1 MKCSICGAKLKKEG
15 DICSKCYKKFKE
27 EEELKKDV
35 NEMLKIKRKY
45 SIAYVLVKYAWIIL
59 IFILSAIGCFA
70 FSSPLE
76 GVACITIFVVV
87 MGLLLFLDKR
97 LARASKAVFY
107 ETKIVYTFKFLFF
120 DTEKVVKYSDLADI
134 TYFQTFAQK
143 RFGFGD
149 LCVYARGAVPGTT
162 IFNGFQLKNVANVKE
177 VLEKIGE
184 IVGTIEN

>member
-27 EEELKKDV
+27 DEELKKDV

-45 SIAYVLVKYAWIIL
+45 SIAYVFLKYAWVIL
-59 IFILSAIGCFA
+59 IFALSAIGCFA

-76 GVACITIFVVV
+76 GIGCILIFLLV

-97 LARASKAVFY
+97 LSRASKAVFY
-107 ETKIVYTFKFLFF
+107 EKKMVYTFKFLFF

-149 LCVYARGAVPGTT
+149 LCVYARGAAPGTT
-162 IFNGFQLKNVANVKE
+162 IFNGFQLKNDANVKE
-177 VLEKIGE
+177 VLDRIAE